1 MFQFESLSYM
11 CVWLAATVTMNMA
24 LWRSKRHPVSLN
36 WMATCIHMDVCVCIY
51 APNHQCSSLNC
62 WHSEFK
68 ASSFSSRQKYPDLHL
83 FFLPALFRCPI
94 STPGA
99 EKKKSFQTS
108 KFKNTRQAQPW
119 HGPLEV
125 FWLFLPFVWGGFF
138 ETLRLGNKHRCRWSF
153 VIGSVL
159 PARWTAVC

>member
-1 MFQFESLSYM
+1 MFQFESVSYM

-24 LWRSKRHPVSLN
+24 LWRSKRRPVSLN

-62 WHSEFK
+62 WHLEFK

-99 EKKKSFQTS
+99 EKKNHFRPQSSKTHVKLSLDTDHLKSFDFS
-108 KFKNTRQAQPW
+108 FRSF
-119 HGPLEV
+119 GV
-125 FWLFLPFVWGGFF
+125 DFF